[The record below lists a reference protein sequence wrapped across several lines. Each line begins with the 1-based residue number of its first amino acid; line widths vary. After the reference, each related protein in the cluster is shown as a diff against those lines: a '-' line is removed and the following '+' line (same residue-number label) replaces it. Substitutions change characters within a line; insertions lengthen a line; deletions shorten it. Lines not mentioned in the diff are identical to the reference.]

1 MNKLTIVKII
11 IYDDSDNS
19 ADTIEDVTINILE
32 NQLERFREELK
43 RKHNKKIS
51 FVYYA

>member
-11 IYDDSDNS
+11 IYDDRDNTP
-19 ADTIEDVTINILE
+19 DIIEEVRITIPE

-43 RKHNKKIS
+43 TKHHKKIS